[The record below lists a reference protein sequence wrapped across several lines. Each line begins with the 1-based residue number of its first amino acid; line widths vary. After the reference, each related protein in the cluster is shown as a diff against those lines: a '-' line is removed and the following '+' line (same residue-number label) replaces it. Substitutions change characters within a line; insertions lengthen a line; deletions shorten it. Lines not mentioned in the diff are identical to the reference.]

1 MPVRKTVI
9 PPDAEGM
16 KTGLFMRRLL
26 PSLPESVLRKI
37 FAARDVKLDGVRAD
51 RDTPVH
57 AGQTL
62 SVFLPASHEE
72 SPVLR
77 IVYEDEDVLLVNK
90 PAGVSVES
98 DEPGSL
104 SLTDLCRLHTQS
116 RPTLSTAA
124 HSFELPAAHSFEL
137 PAAGEPTHL
146 SPNTPVATGDPGAAF
161 PFRNLNRR
169 DCPLG
174 SSLVSVDL
182 GTDEISPGAAARSSL
197 ETVHRT
203 VSRALEPTG
212 GHRFLAPVHRL
223 DNKTCGL
230 CLFAKNPRA
239 HAVLLEAFKHRT
251 VEKYYICL
259 VRGIPKPPAAVCSAF
274 LLKDAAR
281 GVVQILDQSRP
292 GARPVTTGYETLSAG
307 PVSRLRVHLITGRT
321 HQIRAHLAALGH
333 PVLGDDLYGDRSFNR
348 LQKSRSLK
356 LCAAELTLHTEGQL
370 PSLDGKTFKINPPF

>member
-1 MPVRKTVI
+1 MPVRKTLI

-16 KTGLFMRRLL
+16 KTGLFLRRLW

-57 AGQTL
+57 ADQTL

-124 HSFELPAAHSFEL
+124 HSFEPPAAHSFEP

-146 SPNTPVATGDPGAAF
+146 SPNTPVATAIMGVLPINA
-161 PFRNLNRR
+161 
-169 DCPLG
+169 
-174 SSLVSVDL
+174 
-182 GTDEISPGAAARSSL
+182 
-197 ETVHRT
+197 
-203 VSRALEPTG
+203 ALEE
-212 GHRFLAPVHRL
+212 RSV
-223 DNKTCGL
+223 
-230 CLFAKNPRA
+230 
-239 HAVLLEAFKHRT
+239 
-251 VEKYYICL
+251 Y
-259 VRGIPKPPAAVCSAF
+259 
-274 LLKDAAR
+274 
-281 GVVQILDQSRP
+281 
-292 GARPVTTGYETLSAG
+292 VTKAG
-307 PVSRLRVHLITGRT
+307 
-321 HQIRAHLAALGH
+321 
-333 PVLGDDLYGDRSFNR
+333 
-348 LQKSRSLK
+348 
-356 LCAAELTLHTEGQL
+356 
-370 PSLDGKTFKINPPF
+370 